1 MYITNIMKHNMKW
14 AAMIVAG
21 AAMMFAC
28 KSENTEE
35 FETISEGLSYK
46 VEKANPSGQQVQ
58 NGDVLVGEMTVTFED
73 ETLYDTKGQVR
84 RIAMADPSWDVMV
97 GEELTRMHVGEVA
110 VYALDADVMAKYL
123 NSNQMPPA
131 YKPGNSQKVYYTINL
146 QDIVTHEELME
157 EQENYVEN
165 MKKMEQEEPDSI
177 LSYVKKN
184 KITAKPNDKGLYV
197 VVKKKGNGPKVAM
210 GKEVSIHYTGRLLD
224 GTVFDSSVGKA
235 PLTYVVGK
243 MGLIAGWEE
252 GVKDQ
257 PAGTQLQ
264 LIIPSALAYGPQ
276 GRPGHIPPYSPLV
289 FDLEIVSVK

>member
-1 MYITNIMKHNMKW
+1 MKHKMKW
-14 AAMIVAG
+14 ATLVVAG

-28 KSENTEE
+28 KSENGEE
-35 FETISEGLSYK
+35 FQTLSEGLSFR
-46 VEKANPSGQQVQ
+46 VEKSNPNGQQVQ
-58 NGDVLVGEMTVTFED
+58 KGDVLVGEMTVRFED
-73 ETLYDTKGQVR
+73 SVLYDTKGQVR
-84 RIAMADPSWDVMV
+84 RIAMADPSWDLMV

-110 VYALDADVMAKYL
+110 TYALDADVMSKYL
-123 NSNQMPPA
+123 SANQMPTSYRA
-131 YKPGNSQKVYYTINL
+131 GEGQKVYYTINL
-146 QDIVTHEELME
+146 QDIVTREELME
-157 EQENYVEN
+157 EQENYMEN

-184 KITAKPNDKGLYV
+184 NITAKPNDKGLYII
-197 VVKKKGNGPKVAM
+197 VKKKGNGPKVAM
-210 GKEVSIHYTGRLLD
+210 GKEVAIHYTGRLLD
-224 GTVFDSSVGKA
+224 GTVFDSSIGKD

-276 GRPGHIPPYSPLV
+276 GAGRSIPPYSPLV